1 MVGGQLD
8 LNVNHLSLN
17 ILLRNYSQSI
27 SEAFVTNAKE
37 VFNTTFLPSHCLVA
51 VLGQRGRHK
60 HRISLFVI

>member
-37 VFNTTFLPSHCLVA
+37 VFNPTFLPSHCLVA

-60 HRISLFVI
+60 PRITLFVI